1 MDDRKELDDEET
13 LLVELKKPAEESIV
27 IKMKELMSKDYALV
41 SV

>member
-13 LLVELKKPAEESIV
+13 LLVELERPAEESIV
-27 IKMKELMSKDYALV
+27 IKMEELMSKDYALV